1 MARATGALVVLLTA
15 IAASAMLAEPESP
28 DLTRIN
34 QKFLI
39 SVDDVQKLHAAK
51 DAMAPA
57 RWT

>member
-1 MARATGALVVLLTA
+1 
-15 IAASAMLAEPESP
+15 MLAAPESP

-51 DAMAPA
+51 EAMAPA